1 MNGKSRLSY
10 GHNERLVMNPESG
23 EIVESGRNEIRIH
36 GGRQEIQNPDGTWQ
50 RKENAKL
57 EKTFGCLRASD
68 EDMKTFK
75 TFTDYLESTDDQ
87 ETPGKVFVKDDFE
100 RFNKKKDE

>member
-1 MNGKSRLSY
+1 MGVTLNSLGIFQKNNQFNHCQHSIKTCPSDW
-10 GHNERLVMNPESG
+10 V
-23 EIVESGRNEIRIH
+23 H